1 MNKLP
6 SRDKAFELFNE
17 YNKTTSL
24 IKHALTVEGIM
35 IHFSGLYEN
44 QNSEEWGIIGLV
56 HDIDYEM
63 FPDEHCVKAESILS
77 EAGWPEWAIRAMKSH
92 GYEICTDVKPET
104 DLEKV
109 LYTID
114 ELSGLITAT
123 ALMRPSKSVS
133 DLKVKSVMKKWKTKS
148 FAAGV
153 DRELI
158 TKGCVELDMTIQEVI
173 QECITGMQKIS
184 DSIGL

>member
-1 MNKLP
+1 MNALP
-6 SRDKAFELFNE
+6 NREEAFELLNE
-17 YNKTTSL
+17 YNKTASL

-35 IHFSGLYEN
+35 KHFASLYDT
-44 QNSEEWGIIGLV
+44 QDSEQWGTIGLI
-56 HDIDYEM
+56 HDLDYEM
-63 FPDEHCVKAESILS
+63 YPDEHCAKAESILS
-77 EAGWPEWAIRAMKSH
+77 EAGWPEWSIRAMQSH
-92 GYEICTDVKPET
+92 AYELCTDVKPES

-123 ALMRPSKSVS
+123 ALMRPSKSVL

-153 DRELI
+153 NRDLI
-158 TKGCVELDMTIQEVI
+158 SKGCVELNMTIQEVI
-173 QECITGMQKIS
+173 EQCIIGMQKIS
-184 DSIGL
+184 ESIGL

>member
-1 MNKLP
+1 MNSLPNREEAFKL
-6 SRDKAFELFNE
+6 FQE
-17 YNKTTSL
+17 YNKTASL

-35 IHFSGLYEN
+35 VHFSGLYDD
-44 QNSEEWGIIGLV
+44 QNSEEWGSVGLI

-63 FPDEHCVKAESILS
+63 FPDEHCEKAETILT
-77 EAGWPEWAIRAMKSH
+77 EAGWPKWSVRAMKSH
-92 GYEICTDVKPET
+92 GYELCTDVKPESN
-104 DLEKV
+104 LEKV

-133 DLKVKSVMKKWKTKS
+133 DLSVKSVMKKWKTKS

-153 DRELI
+153 NRDLI
-158 TKGCVELDMTIQEVI
+158 LKGCVELDMTIQEVI
-173 QECITGMQKIS
+173 QECIYGMQKIS
-184 DSIGL
+184 ETIGL

>member
-1 MNKLP
+1 M
-6 SRDKAFELFNE
+6 R
-17 YNKTTSL
+17 
-24 IKHALTVEGIM
+24 
-35 IHFSGLYEN
+35 HFCGLYEN
-44 QNSEEWGIIGLV
+44 QNEEEWGIIGLI
-56 HDIDYEM
+56 HDIDYEKY
-63 FPDEHCVKAESILS
+63 PEEHCVKAVEILTDS
-77 EAGWPEWAIRAMKSH
+77 GFPEEAVRAMQSH
-92 GYEICTDVKPET
+92 GYEVCTDVEPQT

-158 TKGCVELDMTIQEVI
+158 LKGAQNLGMTIQEVI
-173 QECITGMQKIS
+173 QECILGMKKIS

>member
-1 MNKLP
+1 MMNIP
-6 SRDKAFELFNE
+6 SRENALELFYE
-17 YNKTTSL
+17 YNETESL
-24 IKHALTVEGIM
+24 RKHGLTVEGIM
-35 IHFSGLYEN
+35 RHFAGLYDG
-44 QNSEEWGIIGLV
+44 QNEEEWAIIGLV
-56 HDIDYEM
+56 HDIDYEK
-63 FPDEHCVKAESILS
+63 FPEEHCQKGAEILS
-77 EAGWPEWAIRAMKSH
+77 GAGFDEEAVRAMQSH
-92 GYEICTDVKPET
+92 GYEICTDVKPESQ
-104 DLEKV
+104 LEKV

-153 DRELI
+153 NRELI
-158 TKGCVELDMTIQEVI
+158 LNGCEMLDMTIQEVI
-173 QECITGMQKIS
+173 DECIAGMRKIS